1 MERAAAALHQLTSE
15 EEEQL
20 AKRRGGCG
28 AELRWI
34 GSVRAS
40 HDCFHRCL
48 MPRLAQTKPHV
59 LVLPPPWSLW
69 PESRRISRIALRRQ
83 GPSPCPTRA
92 DRVLACNPLH
102 GFWHVHVLWRGARVL
117 ALLFLCVVHPHTP
130 RRRPPTSTPPLVLLP
145 QVCLVGAGW
154 ALVALRPM
162 AALAAPVRIEGFGAG
177 SNEATPVL
185 RRNPASLPNVMEA
198 ATALKVRATHPPSHG
213 PSL

>member
-1 MERAAAALHQLTSE
+1 M
-15 EEEQL
+15 
-20 AKRRGGCG
+20 RRGT
-28 AELRWI
+28 
-34 GSVRAS
+34 SVERKHARRS
-40 HDCFHRCL
+40 DCFHRCL
-48 MPRLAQTKPHV
+48 MPDFSDADLACPGVTPS
-59 LVLPPPWSLW
+59 LVALD
-69 PESRRISRIALRRQ
+69 ESRRISRIALRRQ
-83 GPSPCPTRA
+83 VGWTGGRGWP

-145 QVCLVGAGW
+145 QVCLFGSGW
-154 ALVALRPM
+154 ALVAPRPM
-162 AALAAPVRIEGFGAG
+162 AALAAPVRIEGFGAA

-198 ATALKVRATHPPSHG
+198 ATALKVRATHTPSHG